1 MFCFKGSRPALGLW
15 AALGLLAG
23 LLLALAGCGGG
34 QTDPAYDASA
44 DRTVEQDFGTY
55 TVPAG
60 WLKSDTYSSED
71 KFFYVMS
78 GHEAD
83 EQPDNISVEMGTNR
97 YSADEHL
104 QFRDAIVRQL
114 AMQMS
119 GVKGT
124 LTGDGTFTDNDDV
137 LYILTSEEEAAEEG
151 GQGVITRQY
160 YIVGE
165 KRYVLVHLTSF
176 TGDEAVQQA
185 ADKLAKS
192 FVWAAAE

>member
-1 MFCFKGSRPALGLW
+1 MFCFRKSLVLCCLLALGLVFV
-15 AALGLLAG
+15 
-23 LLLALAGCGGG
+23 LAGCGGG
-34 QTDPAYDASA
+34 QADPAYDASA
-44 DRTVEQDFGTY
+44 DRTVEQDFGSY

-60 WLKSDTYSSED
+60 WLKIDKYSSED

-78 GHEAD
+78 GHEED

-114 AMQMS
+114 AVQMS
-119 GVKGT
+119 GVKGM
-124 LTGDGTFTDNDDV
+124 LTGDGTFTDNGDV
-137 LYILTSEEEAAEEG
+137 LYILTMTEEPAEEG
-151 GQGVITRQY
+151 GQGIVTRQY

-165 KRYVLVHLTSF
+165 KRYVLVHLTIFS
-176 TGDEAVQQA
+176 GDEAVQQA